1 MLGMI
6 NFWKKEVILFLKFT
20 INFEQLSFSTYP

>member
-1 MLGMI
+1 MI

-20 INFEQLSFSTYP
+20 INFEQLSFSTIHKV